1 MRKSGDCSVEVLI
14 PVAAAAASNGSTCVS
29 LRPAHPQSPFTAF
42 MAAGVGCPRAAH
54 RALMG
59 GVVME
64 ARAPLGLTQ
73 FSAQGRPA
81 SVALRAVEKGREEGE
96 AWRRRCVE
104 AYTVA
109 ERGCAGGRS
118 REAAMRSR
126 AERRGGQRGALA
138 SLSAS
143 DPVPPRACASQA
155 CCCSAVRVGAG
166 GVPVVGSPTWRVALR
181 GDRV

>member
-1 MRKSGDCSVEVLI
+1 MAVVL
-14 PVAAAAASNGSTCVS
+14 AAAAASKGSTCVS
-29 LRPAHPQSPFTAF
+29 LRRAHPQSPFTAF
-42 MAAGVGCPRAAH
+42 MAAGVGYPRAAH
-54 RALMG
+54 RTLMG

-73 FSAQGRPA
+73 FSAQGRSA
-81 SVALRAVEKGREEGE
+81 RVALRAVEKGREEGE

-143 DPVPPRACASQA
+143 AAPVPPRACASQA
-155 CCCSAVRVGAG
+155 CCCCAVRVGAR
-166 GVPVVGSPTWRVALR
+166 GVPVVVVCTARVALR